1 MQKRKGKINNKN
13 NLLISKE
20 FVHTNVKSKTQLLKT
35 ASNLKAFS
43 TKIKTAQDEVLTP
56 EIVKDMAMEIMEVA
70 EVAAEVA
77 AEIAE
82 GVPAEE
88 MGREERREEEP
99 EQIEI
104 AQEEKDKDKD
114 KQTAGIEKGAQDKM
128 EDEDDD
134 KMKSLEA
141 KLEKMERKAKLAELA
156 PKYAKLFPQSMH
168 EAKMNEIL
176 NSKLPLNQIGVK
188 IQEASDIITN
198 KTMVKVASM
207 SDSIFDV
214 TDGNS
219 EEVNIAQYL

>member
-1 MQKRKGKINNKN
+1 M
-13 NLLISKE
+13 
-20 FVHTNVKSKTQLLKT
+20 KTKAQLLKT

-56 EIVKDMAMEIMEVA
+56 ETVKDMAMEIMEVA

-114 KQTAGIEKGAQDKM
+114 KQTAGVEKGAQDK
-128 EDEDDD
+128 EIDELKEDRDED
-134 KMKSLEA
+134 KIKALES
-141 KLEKMERKAKLAELA
+141 KLASMERKAKLAEIA
-156 PKYAKLFPQSMH
+156 PKYASLFPKQMH
-168 EAKMNEIL
+168 EAKMNEII
-176 NSKLPLNQIGVK
+176 NSKLPLQQIEVK
-188 IQEASDIITN
+188 VKEASDIITN
-198 KTMVKVASM
+198 KTTMVKVASM
-207 SDSIFDV
+207 TDSIFDV
-214 TDGNS
+214 NDDS